1 MTNPASPSRPRRWGL
16 IIPWAIAGLIVLGW
30 CGYWF
35 ALRTAVLTALNEWS
49 QTQAQATGQQGF
61 AAATIG
67 GFPLRLE
74 ARLTQAA
81 LVDPRGGYEAQTPL
95 ALVAINPVNPQ
106 HVIVTFPEPIVYALE
121 GGSPRQMTGDRVEAS
136 VRLEGDRLARVS
148 FAGEGLRMAPPTAGP
163 EEGLRFATLGVHVR
177 PDARNAADWQVA
189 IQGAGVRL
197 AGPVEAFEAFGEE
210 VSALT
215 LGVVITKAEALTD
228 ADAPD
233 PLELWRQAGGEARLE
248 AAEITWGPATATGD
262 GVIRLDA
269 SRRLEGSL
277 NVRPT
282 DTRAFLD
289 AVAGGGDN
297 PLTAIL
303 AQSLEIST
311 VTLTAQDGVLSW
323 QADTPLGVIAP
334 QPLRALGPVYEAAS
348 SSGP

>member
-1 MTNPASPSRPRRWGL
+1 MTQSAPRPRRWGL

-35 ALRTAVLTALNEWS
+35 ALRMAVVTALNDWS
-49 QTQAQATGQQGF
+49 QAQAEATGRAGF
-61 AAATIG
+61 TSASIG

-74 ARLTQAA
+74 ARLTEAA
-81 LVDPRGGYEAQTPL
+81 AVDRRGGYEASTPL

-106 HVIVTFPEPIVYALE
+106 HVIVSLPQPVAYRLQ
-121 GGSPRQMTGDRVEAS
+121 GGSERLLRGARVEAS
-136 VRLEGDRLARVS
+136 VRLEGEELARIS
-148 FAGEGLRMAPPTAGP
+148 FAGEGLRLAAPDAAADQ
-163 EEGLRFATLGVHVR
+163 GLRFATLGVHVR

-189 IQGAGVRL
+189 IQGTGVQL
-197 AGPVEAFEAFGEE
+197 ASPVRAFEALGQEL
-210 VSALT
+210 STLT
-215 LGVVITKAEALTD
+215 LGVVLTKVEALTD
-228 ADAPD
+228 PAAPD
-233 PLELWRQAGGEARLE
+233 PLELWRQAGGEVRLE
-248 AAEITWGPATATGD
+248 AAEVTWGPLTATGD
-262 GVIRLDA
+262 GAIALDA
-269 SRRLEGSL
+269 ARRLQGTL
-277 NVRPT
+277 NVRPS

-323 QADTPLGVIAP
+323 QADTPLGLIAP
-334 QPLRALGPVYEAAS
+334 QPLRTLGPVYEPA